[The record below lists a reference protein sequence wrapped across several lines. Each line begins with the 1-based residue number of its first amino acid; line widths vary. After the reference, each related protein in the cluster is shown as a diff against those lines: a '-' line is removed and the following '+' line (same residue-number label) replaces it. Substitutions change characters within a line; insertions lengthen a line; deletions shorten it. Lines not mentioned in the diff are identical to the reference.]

1 MKSNYRKLKRVILL
15 RVLAVTVLTVALG
28 YGILTFLI
36 DGIFQDRF
44 ADLVVRVFM
53 KLGMDYGQAAAW
65 YGRIFQ
71 MNKEVYVI
79 GGFLLLFL
87 IFFYLSIGRMTRY
100 LNEISGV
107 LENILEDEGEPIV
120 LPTELAPM
128 AETLT
133 AIRARFMRRER
144 QAAESEQ
151 KKNELVTYLA
161 HDLKT
166 PLTTVT
172 AYLTMLDEH
181 PQMSC
186 EEPPGGADQRI
197 L

>member
-1 MKSNYRKLKRVILL
+1 
-15 RVLAVTVLTVALG
+15 
-28 YGILTFLI
+28 
-36 DGIFQDRF
+36 
-44 ADLVVRVFM
+44 
-53 KLGMDYGQAAAW
+53 
-65 YGRIFQ
+65 

-186 EEPPGGADQRI
+186 EERAKYTHIALEKAIRLEELISEFFEITRFNLQDIVLEKEPFDLSMLLEQLADESSGM
-197 L
+197 LGKSP